1 MIIIR
6 HFICEDDHGCHKNKE
21 KLTDVRYGQDT
32 WTERRSA
39 MRESGANCHD
49 KYAGKEGEGMEAEER
64 KLLPLLGPCHFC
76 LLASFRA
83 SHRIEELQLREGELH
98 AINDK
103 LQWCTHMTCSRRVGE
118 ERKSQKIITRLLSL
132 TPSSTFTQKSR
143 STLEFV
149 LRLVLF
155 VFRLPVFTNNTNSR
169 SGFG

>member
-49 KYAGKEGEGMEAEER
+49 KYAGRGRRGREREREKVCMEAEER
-64 KLLPLLGPCHFC
+64 KPLPLLGPCHFC

-83 SHRIEELQLREGELH
+83 SHRIEELKLGERLS
-98 AINDK
+98 AGVFI
-103 LQWCTHMTCSRRVGE
+103 TCNYKGAMVHS
-118 ERKSQKIITRLLSL
+118 
-132 TPSSTFTQKSR
+132 PS
-143 STLEFV
+143 
-149 LRLVLF
+149 
-155 VFRLPVFTNNTNSR
+155 
-169 SGFG
+169 